1 MPFDTPHQ
9 TRSLFR
15 EVLLVD
21 TTGMW
26 TNVSAAAASR
36 AQDVVSAIA
45 KGSYPA
51 NNPCEDTCVVDQSA
65 SVERIS
71 GVFGVFD
78 GHGGPQVARY
88 CERALVPYFYSTLA
102 NAANPTLGSGTAEEE
117 LDFNVQRSLL
127 ACFGRVERDII
138 AAARPAFEMG
148 FGSVARVGA
157 CACVAVTTSH
167 GTLHVANAGDCR
179 AVLGRRPAGA
189 TTPELSPARVE
200 AVELTKVHN
209 ACVEAEKAALRTAH
223 PYEREDQLVRCKR
236 AAACYTKGFLQPT
249 RSIGDLFLKY
259 PEFNGR
265 PNEPYNNIAYVRSD
279 AQRARSIKP
288 PNLPPYID
296 HVPDITSYNV
306 GTEGGSFLILA
317 SDGLWDELS
326 PAEACEIAV
335 EAMDGR
341 TLAGA
346 AEEVSVVDND
356 APAVPNAL
364 SPADALIRAALERAA
379 YKCGLSM
386 EELKSLS
393 FGKRRSH
400 HDDITVVVVEFHEAT
415 K

>member
-1 MPFDTPHQ
+1 M
-9 TRSLFR
+9 
-15 EVLLVD
+15 
-21 TTGMW
+21 
-26 TNVSAAAASR
+26 
-36 AQDVVSAIA
+36 
-45 KGSYPA
+45 
-51 NNPCEDTCVVDQSA
+51 
-65 SVERIS
+65 
-71 GVFGVFD
+71 
-78 GHGGPQVARY
+78 
-88 CERALVPYFYSTLA
+88 
-102 NAANPTLGSGTAEEE
+102 
-117 LDFNVQRSLL
+117 
-127 ACFGRVERDII
+127 
-138 AAARPAFEMG
+138 
-148 FGSVARVGA
+148 
-157 CACVAVTTSH
+157 
-167 GTLHVANAGDCR
+167 
-179 AVLGRRPAGA
+179 
-189 TTPELSPARVE
+189 
-200 AVELTKVHN
+200 
-209 ACVEAEKAALRTAH
+209 
-223 PYEREDQLVRCKR
+223 
-236 AAACYTKGFLQPT
+236 
-249 RSIGDLFLKY
+249 
-259 PEFNGR
+259 
-265 PNEPYNNIAYVRSD
+265 RSD